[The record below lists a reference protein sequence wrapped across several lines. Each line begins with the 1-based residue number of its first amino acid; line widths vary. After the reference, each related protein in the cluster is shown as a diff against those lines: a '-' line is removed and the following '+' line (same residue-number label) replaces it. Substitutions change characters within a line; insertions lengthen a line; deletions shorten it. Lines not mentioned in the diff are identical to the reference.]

1 MPLEPEW
8 VTLYHPG
15 QQATHRV
22 PDHSAVI
29 QDFRDRG
36 WETEADTDARLS
48 AEHEPG
54 EPETPLEPEAPD
66 APQTTTTE
74 ETEGEQG

>member
-36 WETEADTDARLS
+36 WETEADTNARLQ
-48 AEHEPG
+48 AESQAEPPK
-54 EPETPLEPEAPD
+54 EAEAPD
-66 APQTTTTE
+66 ATPTPTE

>member
-36 WETEADTDARLS
+36 WETEADTNARLQ
-48 AEHEPG
+48 AEGQAEQ
-54 EPETPLEPEAPD
+54 EPEAPD
-66 APQTTTTE
+66 ATPTPTE

>member
-36 WETEADTDARLS
+36 WETEADTNARLQ
-48 AEHEPG
+48 AEEG
-54 EPETPLEPEAPD
+54 QAEQEPEAPD
-66 APQTTTTE
+66 ATPTPTK